1 MRLPSLNWKRGSLR
15 IYLVA
20 TAFWLIF
27 GLINSEEA
35 WKESIHVECSDSRV
49 IDKDE
54 CLKKEIDYKKNLPK
68 KLEEANCH
76 NEPDKKPRNRFLC
89 AALEHSTFSNPMEVP
104 LLENINYYLSNFFK
118 KTFLPWLLLTVA
130 GIVVYVVVIW
140 ITIPI
145 IEWIIKGFKKEDFE
159 K

>member
-1 MRLPSLNWKRGSLR
+1 M
-15 IYLVA
+15 
-20 TAFWLIF
+20 
-27 GLINSEEA
+27 
-35 WKESIHVECSDSRV
+35 
-49 IDKDE
+49 
-54 CLKKEIDYKKNLPK
+54 
-68 KLEEANCH
+68 
-76 NEPDKKPRNRFLC
+76 
-89 AALEHSTFSNPMEVP
+89 
-104 LLENINYYLSNFFK
+104 ENINYYLSNFFK